1 METSVEKLF
10 TTPLTEWHRQNGAK
24 MVPFAGWEMP
34 VQYASIIA
42 EHNHTRAAASLF
54 DICHMGEF
62 MVSGPGAAEAL
73 GKIVTQNLATLGIG
87 KCRYGFLTN
96 EHGGVLDDQIIYC
109 LEKDRYMVVVNAS
122 RIETDAAWITSHL
135 PEDIVFEN
143 ISDNTAKIDLQ
154 GPQAFDVLQD
164 ILEGDWTALKYFNF
178 IWINFQGVP
187 LMVSRTGYTGELGY
201 EFFLPASKAQ
211 ALWELCLSDERV
223 KPAGLGARD
232 TIRLEMGYPLYGQD
246 LDENHTPAEA
256 GFGPLLNNEADYPG
270 KGKDK
275 EIREQLIALA
285 IPGRRSARHH
295 DKVFAGGAEVGH
307 VTSGSFSPS
316 LGHAVALAYVKADAA
331 QNDAFIVKTGKAELE
346 AVKTEL
352 PFYKNGTARVKLS

>member
-1 METSVEKLF
+1 MTALL
-10 TTPLTEWHRQNGAK
+10 TTPLTEWHRKNAAK

-42 EHNHTRAAASLF
+42 EHNHTRTEASVF

-62 MVSGPGAAEAL
+62 TVSGPGAGEAL
-73 GKIVTQNLATLGIG
+73 GKIVTQNLATLGVG

-96 EHGGVLDDQIIYC
+96 DEGGVLDDQIIYC

-122 RIETDAAWITSHL
+122 RIESDGAWISSRL
-135 PEDIVFEN
+135 PEGVLFEDI
-143 ISDNTAKIDLQ
+143 SANTAKIDLQ
-154 GPQAFDVLQD
+154 GPKAFEVIQSA
-164 ILEGDWTALKYFNF
+164 LEGDWKELKYFNF
-178 IWINFQGVP
+178 VWTTFQGVP

-201 EFFLPASKAQ
+201 EFFLPAYKAE
-211 ALWELCLSDERV
+211 ALWELLLKNDLV

-246 LDENHTPAEA
+246 LDENHTPGEA
-256 GFGPLLNNEADYPG
+256 GFGPLLVSEAVYPG

-275 EIREQLIALA
+275 EIRQKLTPLA

-295 DKVFAGGAEVGH
+295 DKVFLGDKQVG
-307 VTSGSFSPS
+307 VITSGSFAPS
-316 LGHAVALAYVKADAA
+316 LGHAIALAYIDAA
-331 QNDAFIVKTGKAELE
+331 AADSEDFLIDTGKAKLD
-346 AVKTEL
+346 AKRTEL

>member
-1 METSVEKLF
+1 MNDLF
-10 TTPLTEWHRQNGAK
+10 TTPLTEWHRKNGAK

-42 EHNHTRAAASLF
+42 EHNHTRTEASIF

-62 MVSGPGAAEAL
+62 TVSGPGAGEAL
-73 GKIVTQNLATLGIG
+73 GKIVTQNLATLGVG

-96 EHGGVLDDQIIYC
+96 ERGGVLDDQIVYC

-122 RIETDAAWITSHL
+122 RIDSDAAWISNRL
-135 PEDIVFEN
+135 PGDVLFEDI
-143 ISDNTAKIDLQ
+143 SGNTAKIDLQ
-154 GPQAFDVLQD
+154 GPKAFEVLSN
-164 ILEGDWTALKYFNF
+164 ILPGDWKELKYFNF
-178 IWINFQGVP
+178 VWTTFEGVP

-201 EFFLPASKAQ
+201 EFFLPAYKAV
-211 ALWELCLSDERV
+211 ALWELCLTDARV

-256 GFGPLLNNEADYPG
+256 GFGPLLVSEAEYPG
-270 KGKDK
+270 KGKDR
-275 EIREQLIALA
+275 EINRRLVPLA
-285 IPGRRSARHH
+285 IPGRRSARHN
-295 DKVFAGGAEVGH
+295 DKVLLNDKEAGL
-307 VTSGSFSPS
+307 VTSASFAPS
-316 LGHAVALAYVKADAA
+316 LGHAIALAYVDAEAAEAADFVI
-331 QNDAFIVKTGKAELE
+331 DTGKARLE
-346 AVKTEL
+346 AQKTEL